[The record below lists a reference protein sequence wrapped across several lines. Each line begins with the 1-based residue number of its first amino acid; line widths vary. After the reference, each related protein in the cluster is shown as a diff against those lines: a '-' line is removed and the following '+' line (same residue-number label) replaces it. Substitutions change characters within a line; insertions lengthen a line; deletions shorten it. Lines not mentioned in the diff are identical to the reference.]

1 MACHELPSAVE
12 DHVAVDDVRR
22 RAGRLSAAMT
32 GWLSASV
39 LDFTPLYPENGDAI
53 SADLEQWCRSARDV
67 LEELAR
73 G

>member
-22 RAGRLSAAMT
+22 RAAALAGQMT
-32 GWLSASV
+32 DWLI
-39 LDFTPLYPENGDAI
+39 DPDNDPTLYAP
-53 SADLEQWCRSARDV
+53 ADLEQWCRSARDV